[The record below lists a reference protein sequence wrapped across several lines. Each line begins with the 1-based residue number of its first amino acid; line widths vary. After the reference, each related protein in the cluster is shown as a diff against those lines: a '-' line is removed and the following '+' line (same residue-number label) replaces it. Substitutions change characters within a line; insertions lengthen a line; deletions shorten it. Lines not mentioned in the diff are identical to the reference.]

1 MGPAAVPWIIGA
13 GLGMQAIGSIQQG
26 MAAAQ
31 EAKAQAAMAEYNA
44 KVAKQQAE
52 ARRNAA
58 RFEQERQAKAGER
71 VRSGL
76 QAQFG
81 ASGGVPSEGVP
92 LMIEAEQVAENELE
106 NLLIGYEGEIDA
118 QRSEI
123 QAKGYK
129 MQSDIYS
136 QRASTARTAGFIGA
150 GTSILSG
157 FGNYAMKKWV

>member
-1 MGPAAVPWIIGA
+1 MGAVAIPWIIGA
-13 GLGMQAIGSIQQG
+13 GIGMQAIGSIQQG

-31 EAKAQAAMAEYNA
+31 QAKAQAAMAEYNA

-52 ARRNAA
+52 ARRAAA

-81 ASGGVPSEGVP
+81 ASGGVPSEGTP

-106 NLLIGYEGEIDA
+106 NLLIGYEGEVDA
-118 QRSEI
+118 MRSES
-123 QAKGYK
+123 QAAGFK
-129 MQSDIYS
+129 MQSDVFS
-136 QRASTARTAGFIGA
+136 SRASNARTAGFIGA

-157 FGNYAMKKWV
+157 LGDYAMKKWV